1 MVVTDPNVELW
12 FEDEAHIGRNTTVTR
27 MWAPRDEQP
36 KLLSA
41 ATRQKVGM
49 LGVVNPYVRRI
60 ILVILR
66 THSMERHLK
75 GLPKLP
81 AKYLA
86 DKEDEIN

>member
-1 MVVTDPNVELW
+1 MAIRYNARRPSLPVPRLKPERLLKKLLMVVTDPNVELW

-49 LGVVNPYVRRI
+49 LGVVNPA
-60 ILVILR
+60 LGELF
-66 THSMERHLK
+66 
-75 GLPKLP
+75 
-81 AKYLA
+81 
-86 DKEDEIN
+86 